1 MLSRFKNKLAKL
13 CLFFKKEAPLETT
26 ARQELLERIDAI
38 KDTPPSTREVA
49 WEKYRLQLR
58 QYLSKG
64 DLRNFLRWDPILSS
78 MFNNAHKN
86 EFEYL
91 VRDNKWLPL
100 LEETWH
106 GNPQK
111 YKYYKKTSGNLVH
124 TAYNLDQ
131 LINKT
136 KINLANVQTI
146 LEFGGGYGCMANLIQ
161 KMGFSGAYSIF
172 DIPEFL
178 ALQKYYLQLNGAD
191 MQVKFFDSVDSINVV
206 SPDIF
211 IATWSLSEAP
221 IELRDSLLQKIGR
234 PHYVLIA
241 YQQNFCGID
250 NVKYFGKYIESNND
264 YIWAN
269 SLIEHLPGNYYLI
282 GIKK

>member
-1 MLSRFKNKLAKL
+1 
-13 CLFFKKEAPLETT
+13 
-26 ARQELLERIDAI
+26 
-38 KDTPPSTREVA
+38 
-49 WEKYRLQLR
+49 
-58 QYLSKG
+58 
-64 DLRNFLRWDPILSS
+64 
-78 MFNNAHKN
+78 
-86 EFEYL
+86 
-91 VRDNKWLPL
+91 
-100 LEETWH
+100 
-106 GNPQK
+106 
-111 YKYYKKTSGNLVH
+111 
-124 TAYNLDQ
+124 
-131 LINKT
+131 
-136 KINLANVQTI
+136 
-146 LEFGGGYGCMANLIQ
+146 MANLIQ

>member
-146 LEFGGGYGCMANLIQ
+146 LEFGGGYDAWQ
-161 KMGFSGAYSIF
+161 
-172 DIPEFL
+172 
-178 ALQKYYLQLNGAD
+178 
-191 MQVKFFDSVDSINVV
+191 
-206 SPDIF
+206 
-211 IATWSLSEAP
+211 T
-221 IELRDSLLQKIGR
+221 
-234 PHYVLIA
+234 
-241 YQQNFCGID
+241 
-250 NVKYFGKYIESNND
+250 
-264 YIWAN
+264 
-269 SLIEHLPGNYYLI
+269 
-282 GIKK
+282 